1 MTKPSSASA
10 PKPEALFLSPEP
22 PYPPVG
28 GGPLR
33 SASLLE
39 YVSLR
44 YSVDLVLFRD
54 EGASDPSAALP
65 PGKIR
70 HIDVLDLPY
79 HSKTAAARLLR
90 NAGRAIRGVPPL
102 IDRFSGFEQ
111 PITALLSGRRYE
123 VAIVEHFW
131 CAAYIRQLRA
141 SAKQII
147 LDLHNIES
155 VWHQTLSRGETPL
168 RAAAL
173 RRFAAVARQ
182 MEARLLPQFDT
193 ILVPSNQE
201 AERMRSLA
209 PGTRIVVY
217 PNALPE
223 MPAPPRLEREEIA
236 FSGNLEY
243 EPNIQAVRFFCRRI
257 WPLLRPRPNLKWK
270 IIGKNPG
277 AIRGLVAGDERIQL
291 TGPVKDAVA
300 ELAAA
305 QIAVVPVLSGSGT
318 RLKILEAW
326 AAATPVVSTSLG
338 AEGLGIAGEHL
349 IIAGDPRDFAAKI
362 VALLDSPPE
371 RRRIGLAGRRLYEE
385 RFTWP
390 AAWQCLGGIF

>member
-1 MTKPSSASA
+1 MTMPSSASA
-10 PKPEALFLSPEP
+10 TKPEALFLSPEP

-39 YVSLR
+39 YLSLR
-44 YSVDLVLFRD
+44 YSVDMVLFRD
-54 EGASDPSAALP
+54 AGAPDPSSALP
-65 PGKIR
+65 TGKIR
-70 HIDVLDLPY
+70 NIDVLDLPF
-79 HSKTAAARLLR
+79 HSKTAPARLLR
-90 NAGRAIRGVPPL
+90 NAGRVIRGVPPL
-102 IDRFSGFEQ
+102 IDRFSGFER
-111 PITALLSGRRYE
+111 PLAALLAHRRYE

-131 CAAYIRQLRA
+131 CAAYIQQLRA
-141 SAKQII
+141 SAKHII

-173 RRFAAVARQ
+173 KRFAAVARQ
-182 MEARLLPQFDT
+182 MEGKLFPQFDT
-193 ILVPSNQE
+193 ILVPSDQE
-201 AERMRSLA
+201 AERVRSLA

-223 MPAPPRLEREEIA
+223 IPAPPRLEREEIA

-243 EPNIQAVRFFCRRI
+243 EPNIQAVRFFNRRI
-257 WPLLRPRPNLKWK
+257 WPLLRSRPNLKWK
-270 IIGKNPG
+270 IVGKNPG

-349 IIAGDPRDFAAKI
+349 IIAGDPGDFAAKI
-362 VALLDSPPE
+362 VTLLDSPPE

-390 AAWQCLGGIF
+390 AAWKCLGGIF